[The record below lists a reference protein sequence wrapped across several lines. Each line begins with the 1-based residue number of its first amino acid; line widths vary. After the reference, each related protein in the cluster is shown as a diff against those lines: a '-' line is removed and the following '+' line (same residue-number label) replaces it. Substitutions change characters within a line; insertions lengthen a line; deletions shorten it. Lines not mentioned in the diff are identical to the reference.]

1 MNEMIMENEKL
12 TESIVGGLENNE
24 FKMYLQFIVDKNSK
38 NWIRIIFL
46 LKLPYKFCRMLLV

>member
-1 MNEMIMENEKL
+1 MMNLL
-12 TESIVGGLENNE
+12 TLLSGYFVDFDSPN
-24 FKMYLQFIVDKNSK
+24 VDKNSK